1 VELRGAG
8 VTTQRELVSQMER
21 QTGKK
26 LKLRIAG
33 KTMLRLIGPIR
44 KTPYTEGIR
53 QTLAA
58 MADSRGLAARTA
70 WKTELASEWR
80 SVRYGSWS

>member
-44 KTPYTEGIR
+44 KTPYMEGIR

-70 WKTELASEWR
+70 LENGTGK
-80 SVRYGSWS
+80 